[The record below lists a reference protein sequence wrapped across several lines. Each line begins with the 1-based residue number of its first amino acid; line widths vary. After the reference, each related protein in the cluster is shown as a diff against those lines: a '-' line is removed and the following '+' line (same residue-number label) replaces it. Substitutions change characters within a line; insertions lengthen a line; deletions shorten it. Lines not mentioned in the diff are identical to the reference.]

1 MFSLVRYG
9 PLWPCSLRGRSRA
22 RVLDIPPRH
31 FLADFKDSAYSEAP
45 QMGTGSRFASEA
57 RRARWRARPSR
68 VGSPL
73 LDRHPVRPA
82 GAGLVRAPRWGLKR
96 GRSTPTRT
104 TARRSGA
111 PTGASG
117 SDMRSVLGCFLLWP

>member
-31 FLADFKDSAYSEAP
+31 FLADFKDAAYSEAP

-82 GAGLVRAPRWGLKR
+82 GVGLVRTPRR
-96 GRSTPTRT
+96 GGGVGDPPN
-104 TARRSGA
+104 AG
-111 PTGASG
+111 
-117 SDMRSVLGCFLLWP
+117 D